1 MLFSHH
7 VCSSYGSLNHAGDFS
22 LLQLKTEKQCQTR
35 SSYAMLS
42 ACSASWYIAKDSFCL
57 QAQTS
62 PYLNTL
68 FLLHVGRH
76 FVTFGLTLGRPIS
89 PYGYPPY
96 PFAQHDCLTCC
107 ACAYTACTCN
117 CNGTRKQHDCLTC
130 CAGPCAACA
139 CICNGTRKQLT

>member
-7 VCSSYGSLNHAGDFS
+7 AYSSYNSVNHAGELS
-22 LLQLKTEKQCQTR
+22 LLQLKTKKQWQTR
-35 SSYAMLS
+35 SSYAILS
-42 ACSASWYIAKDSFCL
+42 ARSVNWYIAKDIFCL

-62 PYLNTL
+62 LDLNTL
-68 FLLHVGRH
+68 FLFHIGYH
-76 FVTFGLTLGRPIS
+76 FVTFGLTLGIPIS

-96 PFAQHDCLTCC
+96 PFAQHDRLTFC

-130 CAGPCAACA
+130 CVAHAQYAHMYLQWHSQA
-139 CICNGTRKQLT
+139 KN